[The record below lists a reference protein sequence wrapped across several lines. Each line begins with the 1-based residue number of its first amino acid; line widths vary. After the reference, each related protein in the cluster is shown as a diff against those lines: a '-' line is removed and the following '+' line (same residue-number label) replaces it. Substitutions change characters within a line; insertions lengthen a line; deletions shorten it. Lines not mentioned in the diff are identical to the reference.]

1 MLSVFS
7 LVVLPGR
14 PVFGPP
20 GIFRAALILAGYVAS
35 SLARVSRGS
44 RSLRSLVHYSKGYSG
59 SS

>member
-20 GIFRAALILAGYVAS
+20 GMFRVALSLAGYVAS
-35 SLARVSRGS
+35 SLARVSR
-44 RSLRSLVHYSKGYSG
+44 SG
-59 SS
+59 E